1 MESSKNIVFLGM
13 MGSGK
18 TSIGFLV
25 SKKLKLD
32 FYDVDNYIEKKLDM
46 KISEI
51 FQNKGE
57 IFFRKEEEKIN
68 LNILKKKKCIVALGG
83 GAFIN
88 KNIRNEVLKNHIS
101 FWLEL
106 ESSTLLNRIKN
117 STKRPLAVNKTNNDL
132 KKIIK
137 KRTKYY
143 SKALFKVNCDNQ
155 SKKEIVDKILDV
167 YENY

>member
-1 MESSKNIVFLGM
+1 
-13 MGSGK
+13 
-18 TSIGFLV
+18 
-25 SKKLKLD
+25 
-32 FYDVDNYIEKKLDM
+32 M

-57 IFFRKEEEKIN
+57 IFFRKEEEKIT

>member
-1 MESSKNIVFLGM
+1 
-13 MGSGK
+13 
-18 TSIGFLV
+18 
-25 SKKLKLD
+25 
-32 FYDVDNYIEKKLDM
+32 M

-57 IFFRKEEEKIN
+57 IFFRKEEEKIT
-68 LNILKKKKCIVALGG
+68 LKILKKKKCIVALGG

-117 STKRPLAVNKTNNDL
+117 STKRQLAVNKTNNYL

>member
-13 MGSGK
+13 MGTGK

-25 SKKLKLD
+25 SKKLKLN

-57 IFFRKEEEKIN
+57 VFFRKEEEKIT